1 MKKVLIIEDDAAINE
16 LLGIHLEI
24 AGYSVSNCSTIS
36 EAQGLI
42 QEKPSIIILDLGLP
56 DGDGKALIPEIKER
70 EIPIIILT
78 ARKSLTEKVKGL
90 NQGADD
96 YMEKPFESVELIA
109 RIKAILRRTSSDS
122 EEVIIDNTE
131 INLLERKAIKDNS
144 NIMLTSKEWELL
156 EYFIFNRGF
165 LLSREQLLQSIW
177 GQDYFGTTRTV
188 DVHVQK
194 LRQKMGLTSITTLY
208 KQGYRLEK

>member
-1 MKKVLIIEDDAAINE
+1 MKKVLIIEDDTAIKE

-24 AGYSVSNCSTIS
+24 TGYSVSNCSTIF

-56 DGDGKALIPEIKER
+56 DGDGKALIPEIKKKG
-70 EIPIIILT
+70 IPIIILT
-78 ARKSLTEKVKGL
+78 ARKSLTEKVRGL
-90 NQGADD
+90 NLGADD
-96 YMEKPFESVELIA
+96 FMEKPFESVELIA
-109 RIKAILRRTSSDS
+109 RINAVLRRTSSDS
-122 EEVIIDNTE
+122 DSIIIDNIE
-131 INLLERKAIKDNS
+131 INLLERKALKDKG
-144 NIMLTSKEWELL
+144 NIILTSKEWELL

-165 LLSREQLLQSIW
+165 LLSREQLLKSIW

-194 LRQKMGLTSITTLY
+194 LRQKMDLTSITTLY